1 MNRQELLLWLQWNAQ
16 QGMYTDYVLRK
27 GQPPLTRHETLA
39 HVFHAMMRDV
49 EERDGYRELG

>member
-1 MNRQELLLWLQWNAQ
+1 MKRQELLLWLQWNAQ

-49 EERDGYRELG
+49 EERDGYRES